1 MLAKKTC
8 QHLLSDNN
16 AHILC
21 KEWLKSCNLSYFMQG
36 SLSVSQ
42 SELHPMRI
50 KFPYS
55 LVCVLSLTRYIY
67 AQKINERD
75 LLHAHSSV
83 GVSYLHADPQ
93 CIYSSWD
100 SFFEDDR
107 NNILFNVVLSVLLH
121 ISSWPLFTWYIDMQ
135 VLIFDYNVFNVIH
148 LMCDSIDLGTIN
160 FYSPFIW
167 ALSHLFTASI
177 YYLDTKAVI
186 KVTFCCIQHH
196 LHCRFFFVV
205 FYNCCA

>member
-1 MLAKKTC
+1 
-8 QHLLSDNN
+8 
-16 AHILC
+16 
-21 KEWLKSCNLSYFMQG
+21 MQG

-93 CIYSSWD
+93 CIYSSRD
-100 SFFEDDR
+100 SFCKDDR
-107 NNILFNVVLSVLLH
+107 NNKVYLCRKDKRNRGKR
-121 ISSWPLFTWYIDMQ
+121 ID
-135 VLIFDYNVFNVIH
+135 FYHNVFNVIR
-148 LMCDSIDLGTIN
+148 LNLFIRGLRFLFS
-160 FYSPFIW
+160 FYLCIIPFIYC
-167 ALSHLFTASI
+167 LYLLFGYQGCHQGNVLLYSAPSSLPI
-177 YYLDTKAVI
+177 L
-186 KVTFCCIQHH
+186 FRCFLQLLCII
-196 LHCRFFFVV
+196 CPPNVRGKSSFVGIFHV
-205 FYNCCA
+205 PY

>member
-100 SFFEDDR
+100 SFFKDDK

-121 ISSWPLFTWYIDMQ
+121 ISSWPLPTWYIGMQ
-135 VLIFDYNVFNVIH
+135 VLILAIMFS
-148 LMCDSIDLGTIN
+148 M
-160 FYSPFIW
+160 
-167 ALSHLFTASI
+167 
-177 YYLDTKAVI
+177 
-186 KVTFCCIQHH
+186 
-196 LHCRFFFVV
+196 
-205 FYNCCA
+205 

>member
-1 MLAKKTC
+1 MLPNRTC
-8 QHLLSDNN
+8 QHLPSDNN

-100 SFFEDDR
+100 SFFKDDK

-121 ISSWPLFTWYIDMQ
+121 NDSMIMR
-135 VLIFDYNVFNVIH
+135 VLIFDYNIVNVIR
-148 LMCDSIDLGTIN
+148 LMCESIDLGTTN
-160 FYSPFIW
+160 FYSPFIC

-196 LHCRFFFVV
+196 LHYQFFFVV

>member
-1 MLAKKTC
+1 
-8 QHLLSDNN
+8 
-16 AHILC
+16 
-21 KEWLKSCNLSYFMQG
+21 MQG

-100 SFFEDDR
+100 SFFKDDR
-107 NNILFNVVLSVLLH
+107 NNKVYLCRKE
-121 ISSWPLFTWYIDMQ
+121 ID
-135 VLIFDYNVFNVIH
+135 FYHNVFNVIRLICEFIYSGTTISILLLFVHYPIH
-148 LMCDSIDLGTIN
+148 LL
-160 FYSPFIW
+160 PLFIIW
-167 ALSHLFTASI
+167 IPRLSS
-177 YYLDTKAVI
+177 
-186 KVTFCCIQHH
+186 
-196 LHCRFFFVV
+196 R
-205 FYNCCA
+205 

>member
-1 MLAKKTC
+1 MHSLYVSKKPC

-100 SFFEDDR
+100 SFFKMTGITRYIYAEKINER
-107 NNILFNVVLSVLLH
+107 HLLH
-121 ISSWPLFTWYIDMQ
+121 AFRK
-135 VLIFDYNVFNVIH
+135 N
-148 LMCDSIDLGTIN
+148 CD
-160 FYSPFIW
+160 
-167 ALSHLFTASI
+167 
-177 YYLDTKAVI
+177 K
-186 KVTFCCIQHH
+186 KVTLIMSYEFSHGH
-196 LHCRFFFVV
+196 YLHDI
-205 FYNCCA
+205 

>member
-1 MLAKKTC
+1 
-8 QHLLSDNN
+8 
-16 AHILC
+16 
-21 KEWLKSCNLSYFMQG
+21 MQG

-100 SFFEDDR
+100 SFFKDDR
-107 NNILFNVVLSVLLH
+107 NNKVYLCTKDNRN
-121 ISSWPLFTWYIDMQ
+121 TWYISKL
-135 VLIFDYNVFNVIH
+135 VLIFDNHVLNVIR
-148 LMCDSIDLGTIN
+148 LMCESIESGTTN
-160 FYSPFIW
+160 FYSHFIC
-167 ALSHLFTASI
+167 ALSHSFTASI

>member
-1 MLAKKTC
+1 MRKCFTSSFNFHGMDSIRCMYHVILKFTNLNSWLIFTHSLYVSKKPC
-8 QHLLSDNN
+8 HHLLSDNN

-100 SFFEDDR
+100 SFFKDDR
-107 NNILFNVVLSVLLH
+107 NNKV
-121 ISSWPLFTWYIDMQ
+121 
-135 VLIFDYNVFNVIH
+135 
-148 LMCDSIDLGTIN
+148 
-160 FYSPFIW
+160 
-167 ALSHLFTASI
+167 
-177 YYLDTKAVI
+177 YLCTKAKRNNI
-186 KVTFCCIQHH
+186 YK
-196 LHCRFFFVV
+196 
-205 FYNCCA
+205 